1 MDRTCERKDGRAL
14 STTRSS
20 CVTLGRWLASFALV
34 ASAHAGVWYGATHSW
49 AQEAAFTP
57 LPVVQVSLVERPPQS
72 YVTPL
77 RAAPRQKPMAQPEHR
92 AEAPPPPPDSAT
104 AREALEPPP
113 VPAAA
118 EALAPETETYVEPIF
133 SASYLNNPPPTY
145 PLAARRRGH
154 EGTVIVRAEIGSD
167 GGCRQAAL
175 KKGSGHALLDQ
186 AAVAAVRRWRFV
198 PAKRGDTAV
207 TAWVEV
213 PITFKLE
220 NSFN

>member
-1 MDRTCERKDGRAL
+1 MSAQPG
-14 STTRSS
+14 
-20 CVTLGRWLASFALV
+20 CVSIGRWLASFALV
-34 ASAHAGVWYGATHSW
+34 ASAHAGVWYGATHAWPRAS
-49 AQEAAFTP
+49 AFSP

-77 RAAPRQKPMAQPEHR
+77 RAAPRRQPVAQPER
-92 AEAPPPPPDSAT
+92 RPETPPPPSESAATRDAPAPPPM
-104 AREALEPPP
+104 
-113 VPAAA
+113 PAAA
-118 EALAPETETYVEPIF
+118 EALAPETETYVQPIF
-133 SASYLNNPPPTY
+133 SASYLNNPPPVY
-145 PLAARRRGH
+145 PLAARRRGQ

-186 AAVAAVRRWRFV
+186 AAISAVRKWRFV
-198 PAKRGDTAV
+198 PAKRGDTAM

-220 NSFN
+220 NSLN

>member
-1 MDRTCERKDGRAL
+1 MSAHQGCITW
-14 STTRSS
+14 
-20 CVTLGRWLASFALV
+20 GRWLASFALV
-34 ASAHAGVWYGATHSW
+34 ASAHAGVWYGVTHPLSW
-49 AQEAAFTP
+49 SQEPAFTP

-77 RAAPRQKPMAQPEHR
+77 RAAPRRKPTAQPER
-92 AEAPPPPPDSAT
+92 PKETPPPPADSAAAT
-104 AREALEPPP
+104 QTLEPPTP
-113 VPAAA
+113 AAAAA
-118 EALAPETETYVEPIF
+118 EALAPEPETYVQPIF
-133 SASYLNNPPPTY
+133 SANYLNNPPPAY

-175 KKGSGHALLDQ
+175 KKGSGHPLLDQ
-186 AAVAAVRRWRFV
+186 AAVAAVHQWRFV
-198 PAKRGDTAV
+198 PAKRGNAAV

-220 NSFN
+220 DSFN